1 MSDEE
6 AKLKLAKKYELLDPD
21 VRLMLQVKA
30 GDAAAFEALVEKY
43 QARLVGIL
51 RHMVSNKEQAE
62 DLAQEVFL
70 RVYRARERYVP
81 MARFSTW
88 LFTITHNVAS
98 SALLKRS
105 RRKEVNLTNSPSGSM
120 PTRPLD
126 TMAKE
131 KSSLMPTRQVDRDEL
146 STIMRQAIDQ
156 LGDRQRMALLLSRFE
171 GMSYQEIA
179 DTMELSPQAVKS
191 LLSRARLKLKTIV
204 EPYVN
209 SGVLP
214 GQLADSASESNEKSA
229 GDETGESFKGS
240 VLETNTLSSQT
251 IGTAALAPG
260 RFAAHTT
267 FSVGENFVGRFV
279 SSVKPLKFGPRN
291 CAQFSANADEEIS
304 TKTMMID
311 RNIVTPENKDC
322 GPEVNGIKPSDQLT
336 SETFRFGNAPAF
348 NSA

>member
-1 MSDEE
+1 MSDED

-43 QARLVGIL
+43 QVRLVGVL
-51 RHMVSNKEQAE
+51 RNMVSDREQAE

-81 MARFSTW
+81 LARFSTW

-146 STIMRQAIDQ
+146 SSIMRQAIDQ

-191 LLSRARLKLKTIV
+191 LLSRARLKLKGIV
-204 EPYVN
+204 EPYVD

-214 GQLADSASESNEKSA
+214 GQLADGSSETDEKASDDSTGQSLRGSES
-229 GDETGESFKGS
+229 D
-240 VLETNTLSSQT
+240 
-251 IGTAALAPG
+251 
-260 RFAAHTT
+260 
-267 FSVGENFVGRFV
+267 
-279 SSVKPLKFGPRN
+279 
-291 CAQFSANADEEIS
+291 D
-304 TKTMMID
+304 
-311 RNIVTPENKDC
+311 
-322 GPEVNGIKPSDQLT
+322 
-336 SETFRFGNAPAF
+336 
-348 NSA
+348 